1 MIEQMDQATA
11 TMVKNL
17 EEKTGKSFEQLVAH
31 ARANGP
37 KKHKDLIN
45 YLKAEHDLTYGYAN
59 LIALYALKPADA
71 PPDTDDSL
79 VEEQY
84 AGEKAAMRPVYEA
97 VIAAVQGFGDDV
109 EIAPKKTYVSLRR
122 KKQFAIVQ
130 ATTKNRVDL
139 GINMKNVAPQ
149 GRLEASGSFNS
160 MVSHR
165 VRLEQPSQ
173 VDEEL
178 IAWLKA
184 AYENA

>member
-1 MIEQMDQATA
+1 MAETMDQATA

-17 EEKTGKSFEQLVAH
+17 EEKTGQTLEELVAH

-71 PPDTDDSL
+71 PPATDEDL
-79 VEEQY
+79 VAEQY

-97 VIAAVQGFGDDV
+97 VIAAVQAFGDDV

-130 ATTKNRVDL
+130 ATTKSRVDL
-139 GINMKNVAPQ
+139 GINLVNVAPQ
-149 GRLEASGSFNS
+149 GRLEASGSFNA

-165 VRLEQPSQ
+165 VRLEQPNQ
-173 VDEEL
+173 VDGEL

>member
-1 MIEQMDQATA
+1 MDQATE

-17 EEKTGKSFEQLVAH
+17 EEMTGKSFEQLVTH
-31 ARANGP
+31 ARENGP
-37 KKHKDLIN
+37 KKHKELIN

-59 LIALYALKPADA
+59 LIALYALKPAQA
-71 PPDTDDSL
+71 PPDTNDSL
-79 VEEQY
+79 VSAQY

-97 VIAAVQGFGDDV
+97 VIAEVQAFGDDV
-109 EIAPKKTYVSLRR
+109 EVAPKKTYVSLRR

-139 GINMKNVAPQ
+139 GINLKDTDPD

-165 VRLEQPSQ
+165 VRLEQPGQ

-178 IAWLKA
+178 VGWLKA